1 MSEVNPPVRR
11 GASISARESC
21 CVADCLKKEKKTTLG
36 IVLSLAG
43 VEQVNVS
50 LKFVFGLA

>member
-1 MSEVNPPVRR
+1 MTEVNPPVRR